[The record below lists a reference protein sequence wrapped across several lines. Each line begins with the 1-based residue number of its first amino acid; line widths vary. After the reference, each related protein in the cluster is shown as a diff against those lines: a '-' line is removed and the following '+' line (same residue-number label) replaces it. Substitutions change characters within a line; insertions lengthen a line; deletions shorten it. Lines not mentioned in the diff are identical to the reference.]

1 MKNKILDKSKISG
14 REILQKKIVDMPEKP
29 GVYRMIDNKKN
40 VLYVGKAKNLKKRLL
55 SYTRPT
61 GNNNR
66 ITKMISLIKN
76 VEITITETE
85 MDALLLELNLI
96 KEKKPRYNIML
107 RDDKTFPYIFI
118 SSEHD
123 FPKLEKHR
131 GSRTRPGHYYGP
143 FANPGAVNSTLNTLQ
158 KVFLLRS
165 CSDREVEAGNRPCLN
180 YHLKRC
186 SGPCGSKIS
195 KEDYKELVNDV
206 RKFFSGKSTA
216 IQKKLSNKMQNASK
230 NKEYEIAAQYRDRI
244 SALSNMSKSD
254 TINPQFLEEADVFAA
269 SKING
274 KSCVQVFFFR
284 SWRNLGNKAYF
295 PIHTNDVAEKD
306 ILQSFIPQFYQNK
319 PIPKLIL
326 ISHDFNEKKLLS
338 ETFSKKEKRKIK
350 IIKPQKGER
359 QKIINHALENS
370 KNALQRYQ
378 NDLLSNKKNLLLLQ
392 KAFQLDKVPKR
403 IEIYDNSHI
412 QGSYAVGAMVVAT
425 EEGLDKSEYRKF
437 NIRSAKTN
445 DDFAMMNEVIE
456 RRFKKISKSQSFD
469 RSKYPDI
476 ILIDGGKGQYTSTK
490 KALDKLEITDVKII
504 SIAKGEKRNAGREKF
519 YTNKN
524 KPYLFKPN
532 DPMLFYLQR
541 LRDEAHRF
549 AIGTHKAKRKREFT
563 KNPLDEIPGIG
574 LKRKRALLNFFGSA
588 RAISQA
594 RIEELTAVDG
604 VSLNIA
610 NRIFN
615 WFNE

>member
-1 MKNKILDKSKISG
+1 
-14 REILQKKIVDMPEKP
+14 
-29 GVYRMIDNKKN
+29 
-40 VLYVGKAKNLKKRLL
+40 
-55 SYTRPT
+55 
-61 GNNNR
+61 
-66 ITKMISLIKN
+66 
-76 VEITITETE
+76 
-85 MDALLLELNLI
+85 
-96 KEKKPRYNIML
+96 
-107 RDDKTFPYIFI
+107 
-118 SSEHD
+118 
-123 FPKLEKHR
+123 
-131 GSRTRPGHYYGP
+131 
-143 FANPGAVNSTLNTLQ
+143 
-158 KVFLLRS
+158 
-165 CSDREVEAGNRPCLN
+165 
-180 YHLKRC
+180 
-186 SGPCGSKIS
+186 
-195 KEDYKELVNDV
+195 
-206 RKFFSGKSTA
+206 
-216 IQKKLSNKMQNASK
+216 
-230 NKEYEIAAQYRDRI
+230 
-244 SALSNMSKSD
+244 MSKSD
-254 TINPQFLEEADVFAA
+254 TINPQFLEEADVFAV
-269 SKING
+269 SKINN

-295 PIHTNDVAEKD
+295 PIHTNDVSEKD

-326 ISHDFNEKKLLS
+326 ISHDFDEKKLLS
-338 ETFSKKEKRKIK
+338 VTFSKKEKRKIK

-378 NDLLSNKKNLLLLQ
+378 NNLLSNKKNLLLLQ
-392 KAFQLDKVPKR
+392 KVFQLDKAPKR

-425 EEGLDKSEYRKF
+425 EEGLDKGEYRKF
-437 NIRSAKTN
+437 NIKSAKTN

-456 RRFKKISKSQSFD
+456 RRFKKISKGKSFD

-476 ILIDGGKGQYTSTK
+476 ILIDGGRGQYTSTK
-490 KALDKLEITDVKII
+490 KALDKLKITDVKII

-549 AIGTHKAKRKREFT
+549 AIGTHKAKRKKEFT

-574 LKRKRALLNFFGSA
+574 LKRKKALLNFFGSA

-594 RIEELTAVDG
+594 RAKELTAVDG
-604 VSLNIA
+604 VSLNMA
-610 NRIFN
+610 NKIFN

>member
-1 MKNKILDKSKISG
+1 MKDRLGQVI
-14 REILQKKIVDMPEKP
+14 
-29 GVYRMIDNKKN
+29 
-40 VLYVGKAKNLKKRLL
+40 YVGKAKNLRKRVSSYFQGSKKFIWAQPKIGAMVHMVREI
-55 SYTRPT
+55 STHETR
-61 GNNNR
+61 N
-66 ITKMISLIKN
+66 
-76 VEITITETE
+76 ETE
-85 MDALLLELNLI
+85 ALLLEGKLI
-96 KEKKPRYNIML
+96 KDLKPRYNTDFT
-107 RDDKTFPYIFI
+107 DDKQFLLVRVDLQNPLPRFRLCRNRKNDGAY
-118 SSEHD
+118 
-123 FPKLEKHR
+123 
-131 GSRTRPGHYYGP
+131 YYGP
-143 FANPGAVNSTLNTLQ
+143 FANTGAVNRTLNTLQ

-165 CSDREVEAGNRPCLN
+165 CTDREVEAGDRPCLN

-186 SGPCGSKIS
+186 SGPCGSMIS

-206 RKFFSGKSTA
+206 RNFFSGKSTL
-216 IQKKLSNKMQNASK
+216 IQKKLSTKMQIASK
-230 NKEYEIAAQYRDRI
+230 NKEYETAAQYRDRI
-244 SALSNMSKSD
+244 SALANMTKSD
-254 TINPQFLEEADVFAA
+254 TINPQFLEEADVFAV
-269 SKING
+269 SKINN

-284 SWRNLGNKAYF
+284 SWRNLGNKSYF
-295 PIHTNDVAEKD
+295 PIHLNDVSEKD

-326 ISHDFNEKKLLS
+326 TSHDLAEKKLLS
-338 ETFSKKEKRKIK
+338 ETFSKKEKRKIN

-378 NDLLSNKKNLLLLQ
+378 NNLLSNKKNLSLLQ
-392 KAFQLDKVPKR
+392 KAFELKEIPKR

-412 QGSYAVGAMVVAT
+412 QGSYAVGAMVVAN

-437 NIRSAKTN
+437 NIKNAQTN

-456 RRFKKISKSQSFD
+456 RRFKKIKKSKSYDSL
-469 RSKYPDI
+469 KYPDI
-476 ILIDGGKGQYTSTK
+476 ILIDGGKGQYSSTK
-490 KALDKLEITDVKII
+490 KALDKLGISDVKII

-519 YTNKN
+519 YTDRD

-549 AIGTHKAKRKREFT
+549 AIGTHKAKRKKEFT

-574 LKRKRALLNFFGSA
+574 LKRKKALLNFFGSA
-588 RAISQA
+588 RAVSQA
-594 RIEELTAVDG
+594 RADELTSVDG
-604 VSLNIA
+604 VSINMA
-610 NRIFN
+610 NKIFD